1 MTSILFIGTP
11 DKVEDGR
18 CGGLQVDGHRAYLCG
33 RVASVQEPDVQY
45 KAWPCGGSGKFGKFP
60 FKKNLF
66 VVIVDKYVF
75 YPQQLGKSS
84 NLQQVRS
91 RSLSTSITAV

>member
-11 DKVEDGR
+11 DEVEDGR

-45 KAWPCGGSGKFGKFP
+45 KA
-60 FKKNLF
+60 
-66 VVIVDKYVF
+66 
-75 YPQQLGKSS
+75 
-84 NLQQVRS
+84 
-91 RSLSTSITAV
+91 